1 MPGSSHDRNFF
12 FQPHRWLITL
22 IGVIVPRRLRA
33 DWKQEWQ
40 AELRYREALLAE
52 WDNLT
57 LKTKVNLLWRSL
69 GAFWDAL
76 WLQPQRL
83 EDEMFQDLRYG
94 VRVLL
99 KKPGF
104 VLVAVITLALG
115 IGASTAIFSAVNPIL
130 FEPLP
135 YPNADRV
142 AMVWDYG
149 NNGARL
155 YVTFGTYREVVERN
169 RSFESAAAMRPWQP
183 AFTGETQPE
192 RLEGQRVSA
201 SYFKTLGV
209 APVLGSDFQESDDQ
223 LNGPALVM
231 ISDSLWRRRFGSD
244 VGIIGTE
251 VTLDGRLYTI
261 IGVMPSGF
269 QNVLE
274 PAAEVWSPLQFD
286 KSLLPESREWGH
298 NLRMIARLRSGVS
311 HEQAMREI
319 DTIAHNPVPEISR
332 PPHASLGSGLLVIS
346 LQSDLTSGVKPALL
360 AVLGGVLLVLAIA
373 CVNVTNLLLARGA
386 QRRGEFAMRAALGA
400 SRLRLIRQLLVESL
414 LLAALGGVLGMFVAQ
429 FGVRAL
435 VALSPPGLPRA
446 DAIRLDGSVFVF
458 AVAITAVIGLLAGLF
473 PALQASRS
481 DLNIALQQSS
491 QRMIGGNQFTRRA
504 LVVAEVAFALVL
516 LVSTGLLLRSL
527 QRLFAIDAGFDTSHL
542 LTMQV
547 QASGVRG
554 NNAALVQQFYEQAL
568 EAVRGVPGVTSAA
581 FTSQLP
587 LSGDIDDGY
596 GVHFESSPTG
606 NPEADNG
613 ALRYA
618 VSPGFLETMAVPLR
632 RGRLLDEH
640 DTAEAPPAVL
650 ISESLARSKFQDED
664 PIGQRLRIGPNNGPW
679 DTVVGVVGD
688 VKQTSLAVSL
698 TDAVYITNSQWKLFS
713 DRARWLVVRT
723 RANPGK
729 LASTIKDAIWSAD
742 KDQPI
747 VRVATMDDRLNASA
761 SERRFA
767 LILFET
773 FGSVALV
780 LAAIGIYGV
789 LSGSVSERT
798 REIGVRLALGAQR
811 SNILGLIMRQGM
823 TLTGAGMVIGLLGA
837 AVATKALVT
846 LLFGISRL
854 DPITYAGVVVLLLGV
869 SALACWLPARRA
881 TKVDPIIALRQE

>member
-169 RSFESAAAMRPWQP
+169 RSFESTAAMRPWQP

-269 QNVLE
+269 QNVLA

-414 LLAALGGVLGMFVAQ
+414 VLAALGGVLGMFVAQ

-581 FTSQLP
+581 LTSQLP

-650 ISESLARSKFQDED
+650 ISESLARSKFQNED

-729 LASTIKDAIWSAD
+729 LASAIKDAIWSAD

>member
-1 MPGSSHDRNFF
+1 MPGSNRDRIFF

-33 DWKQEWQ
+33 DWKQEWE
-40 AELRYREALLAE
+40 AELQYREALLAE

-57 LKTKVNLLWRSL
+57 LKTKLDLLWRSL

-201 SYFKTLGV
+201 SYFRTLGV

-244 VGIIGTE
+244 IGIIGTE

-261 IGVMPSGF
+261 IGVTPNGF
-269 QNVLE
+269 QNVLA

-298 NLRMIARLRSGVS
+298 NLRMIARLRSGVT

-414 LLAALGGVLGMFVAQ
+414 VLAALGGALGMLVAQ

-547 QASGVRG
+547 QVAGARG
-554 NNAALVQQFYEQAL
+554 NNAAAIQQFYQQAL

-606 NPEADNG
+606 KPEADNG

-618 VSPGFLETMAVPLR
+618 VSPGFVEAMSIPLR

-640 DTAEAPPAVL
+640 DTADTPPAVL

-664 PIGQRLRIGPNNGPW
+664 PIGQRLRIGPSTGPW

-688 VKQTSLAVSL
+688 VKQTSLTVSL
-698 TDAVYITNSQWKLFS
+698 TDAVYITNSQWKPFP

-723 RANPGK
+723 RANPSK
-729 LASTIKDAIWSAD
+729 LTSSVKDAIWSVD

-747 VRVATMDDRLNASA
+747 VRVATMDDRLAASA
-761 SERRFA
+761 AERRFA
-767 LILFET
+767 LVLFET
-773 FGSVALV
+773 FGSVALL

-823 TLTGAGMVIGLLGA
+823 TLTGAGMAIGLLGA
-837 AVATKALVT
+837 ALATKALVT

-854 DPITYAGVVVLLLGV
+854 DPITYAGVIVLLLGV

>member
-1 MPGSSHDRNFF
+1 
-12 FQPHRWLITL
+12 
-22 IGVIVPRRLRA
+22 VPRRLRA
-33 DWKQEWQ
+33 DWKQEWE
-40 AELRYREALLAE
+40 AELRYRELVLAE
-52 WDNLT
+52 WDRLD
-57 LKTKVNLLWRSL
+57 LMHKLDLLWRSL

-83 EDEMFQDLRYG
+83 EEDMFQDLRYG
-94 VRVLL
+94 ARVLM

-104 VLVAVITLALG
+104 VVVAVITLALG

-135 YPNADRV
+135 YPNADRI
-142 AMVWDYG
+142 AIVWDYS
-149 NNGARL
+149 NNGSRL
-155 YVTFGTYREVVERN
+155 YVTFGTYREITERG
-169 RSFESAAAMRPWQP
+169 RSFETAAAMRPWQP

-192 RLEGQRVSA
+192 RLEGQRVGEG
-201 SYFKTLGV
+201 YFRTLGV
-209 APVLGSDFQESDDQ
+209 SPALGRDFQESDDQ
-223 LNGPALVM
+223 LNGPAVVT

-244 VGIIGTE
+244 VGIIGTQM
-251 VTLDGRLYTI
+251 TLDGRLYTV
-261 IGVMPSGF
+261 IGVMPNGF
-269 QNVLE
+269 QNVLA
-274 PAAEVWSPLQFD
+274 PAAEIWAPLQFD

-298 NLRMIARLRSGVS
+298 NLRMIARLRSGIT
-311 HEQAMREI
+311 HAQAMREI
-319 DTIAHNPVPEISR
+319 DTIAHDPVPEFSR
-332 PPHASLGSGLLVIS
+332 PPYASLDNGLLVVS
-346 LQSDLTSGVKPALL
+346 LKSDLTSGVKPALL

-400 SRLRLIRQLLVESL
+400 SRLRMIRQLLVESL
-414 LLAALGGVLGMFVAQ
+414 LLAVLGGALGMFVAH

-435 VALSPPGLPRA
+435 VAVSPPGLPRA
-446 DAIRLDGSVFVF
+446 DAIQLNGTVFLF
-458 AVAITAVIGLLAGLF
+458 ALAITAAIGVLAGLI

-481 DLNIALQQSS
+481 DLNMALQQSS
-491 QRMIGGNQFTRRA
+491 QRMIGGHQFTRRA

-547 QASGVRG
+547 QAAGARAA
-554 NNAALVQQFYEQAL
+554 NAAIQQFYDQAL
-568 EAVRGVPGVTSAA
+568 EAVRRVPGVTGAA

-587 LSGDIDDGY
+587 LSGDLDDGY

-618 VSPGFLETMAVPLR
+618 VSPGFVEAMSIPLQ

-640 DTAEAPPAVL
+640 DTVDSPSAVL
-650 ISESLARSKFQDED
+650 ISESLAKSKFQGED
-664 PIGQRLRIGPNNGPW
+664 PIGQRLRIGPNDGPW
-679 DTVVGVVGD
+679 DTVVGVVGN
-688 VKQTSLAVSL
+688 VKQTSLTVSL
-698 TDAVYITNSQWKLFS
+698 TDAVYITNSQWKLFA

-723 RANPGK
+723 RGNPSA
-729 LASTIKDAIWSAD
+729 LAAPIRNAIWSVD

-747 VRVATMDDRLNASA
+747 VRVATMDSRLAASA
-761 SERRFA
+761 GERRFA

-789 LSGSVSERT
+789 LSGSVTERT

-811 SNILGLIMRQGM
+811 GNILALVLRQGM
-823 TLTGAGMVIGLLGA
+823 LLTLLGIGIGLAG
-837 AVATKALVT
+837 AVAATRAIVT
-846 LLFGISRL
+846 LLFGISPL
-854 DPITYAGVVVLLLGV
+854 DPTTYLGVVALLIAV
-869 SALACWLPARRA
+869 SGIACWIPARRA
-881 TKVDPIIALRQE
+881 TKVDPLVALRQE

>member
-1 MPGSSHDRNFF
+1 MDEARQTRRFRF
-12 FQPHRWLITL
+12 WLWLIRF
-22 IGVIVPRRLRA
+22 IGVLVPRRLRA
-33 DWKQEWQ
+33 DWKQEWE
-40 AELRYREALLAE
+40 AELRYRELLLAD
-52 WDNLT
+52 WDKLNWR
-57 LKTKVNLLWRSL
+57 TKIDLFRRSL
-69 GAFWDAL
+69 GAFWDAMV
-76 WLQPQRL
+76 LQPERME
-83 EDEMFQDLRYG
+83 EDMFQDLSYG
-94 VRVLL
+94 IRMLA

-104 VLVAVITLALG
+104 TVAAVITLALG
-115 IGASTAIFSAVNPIL
+115 IGASTAIFSAVNPIV

-142 AMVWDYG
+142 VMVWDYA
-149 NNGARL
+149 NNGTRL
-155 YVTFGTYREVVERN
+155 YVTFGTYREITERS
-169 RSFESAAAMRPWQP
+169 RSFESSAVMRPWQP
-183 AFTGETQPE
+183 AFTAQTQPE
-192 RLEGQRVSA
+192 RLEGQRVSEG
-201 SYFKTLGV
+201 YFRTLGV
-209 APVLGSDFQESDDQ
+209 SPVLGRDFQESDDQ
-223 LNGPALVM
+223 LNGPAVVM

-244 VGIIGTE
+244 AEVIGTQ
-251 VTLDGRLYTI
+251 VMLDGRLNTV
-261 IGVMPSGF
+261 IGVMPNGF
-269 QNVLE
+269 HNVLAPTGE
-274 PAAEVWSPLQFD
+274 IWAPLQFD

-298 NLRMIARLRSGVS
+298 NLRMIARLRSGITP
-311 HEQAMREI
+311 ELAMREI
-319 DTIAHNPVPEISR
+319 DTIAHNPVPDFSR
-332 PPHASLGSGLLVIS
+332 PPHASMDNGLLVIS
-346 LQSDLTSGVKPALL
+346 LQSDLISGVKPALL
-360 AVLGGVLLVLAIA
+360 AVLGGVLFVLAIA
-373 CVNVTNLLLARGA
+373 CVNVPNLLLARGA
-386 QRRGEFAMRAALGA
+386 QRHGEFAMRAALGA

-414 LLAALGGVLGMFVAQ
+414 LLAALGGAVGMFLAQ

-435 VALSPPGLPRA
+435 VAVSPPGLPRA
-446 DAIRLDGSVFVF
+446 DAIRLDGSVFAF
-458 AVAITAVIGLLAGLF
+458 AVAITAVIGLLAGMI

-491 QRMIGGNQFTRRA
+491 QRMIGGHQFTRRA

-527 QRLFAIDAGFDTSHL
+527 QRLFAIDAGFDTTHL

-547 QASGVRG
+547 QAAGARA
-554 NNAALVQQFYEQAL
+554 NNAAAVQQFYEQAL
-568 EAVRGVPGVTSAA
+568 EAVRGLPGVTSAA

-587 LSGDIDDGY
+587 LSGDLDDAY

-618 VSPGFLETMAVPLR
+618 VSPGFAEAMSIPLR

-640 DTAEAPPAVL
+640 DTADTPPAVL

-664 PIGQRLRIGPNNGPW
+664 PIGQRLRIGPTTGPW
-679 DTVVGVVGD
+679 NTVVGVVGN

-698 TDAVYITNSQWKLFS
+698 TDAVYITNSQWKLFW

-723 RANPGK
+723 HANPGK
-729 LASTIKDAIWSAD
+729 LASSIKDAIWSVD

-761 SERRFA
+761 AERRFA

-798 REIGVRLALGAQR
+798 REIGVRLALGAPR
-811 SNILGLIMRQGM
+811 SNILALVIRQGM
-823 TLTGAGMVIGLLGA
+823 ALTGLGLMIGLTGAAL
-837 AVATKALVT
+837 ATKALVT

-854 DPITYAGVVVLLLGV
+854 DPVTYAGVIALLLGV
-869 SALACWLPARRA
+869 SAIACWLPARRA
-881 TKVDPIIALRQE
+881 TRVDPIIALRQE